1 MKLKIIFMLK
11 ILLIILFITPN
22 LMMSQV
28 TKGDNPLEIERQLQQ
43 EFSKTLGDDLL
54 KTGSSVPVGNAIIPE
69 HYIVGPNDILSLS
82 INPLQTYPITL
93 QVSPSSSVLIPRFG
107 EISIA
112 NLSLK
117 AAKDSIERSLKKRN
131 PNITV
136 ELTLTKS
143 RLSLV
148 SIKGNVIFPNSYIIP
163 STFQVSSAVE
173 YANKINLTEISQTQY
188 SIIRKYNEQ
197 NKDKFKTY
205 SEGKIMPISKYYSR
219 NILLLRNDGTS
230 INVDIEKS
238 KVTNNP
244 AYNPYIKEG
253 DEIIVPFEL
262 NDYPQISIAGE
273 VNRPITLPYKEY
285 DSISTLLKFGYGFT
299 PNADLKNIKLY
310 QGTQIINLQVDS
322 LGNLLSPDAPI
333 QAGAVIVVSSKHSK
347 QSEQMGVIS
356 VYGEVQYPGVYLFQ
370 PNKSKVKDIIEMA
383 GGFTAEAYLPLAR
396 IYRFNK
402 NDEYQMDLSR
412 LYNES
417 FQYSNLTLEDTTRFL
432 IDMNYPKN
440 YVSCDFDLLFNK
452 NDENNNVTLK
462 AGDVIY
468 IPKHPKQVYVF
479 GQVKNPGYVEFV
491 PNKPMEYYIQM
502 AGGYA
507 DGAVKSRA
515 RIIRGRNLVWDKP
528 GEGVTV
534 NAGDQIYVPRD
545 PDIPVWLEI
554 QKWGAY
560 AAIVGAAA
568 ALINILYSI
577 YLNST
582 R

>member
-1 MKLKIIFMLK
+1 MQK
-11 ILLIILFITPN
+11 ILLIILLIIPN
-22 LMMSQV
+22 IVLSQV
-28 TKGDNPLEIERQLQQ
+28 TKGENPFEIERQLQQ
-43 EFSKTLGDDLL
+43 EFSKTFGDELL
-54 KTGSSVPVGNAIIPE
+54 RTGTAIPVGNAIFPE
-69 HYIVGPNDILSLS
+69 FYIIGPNDILSLS
-82 INPLQTYPITL
+82 INPILSYPLTL

-107 EISIA
+107 EISLA
-112 NLSLK
+112 NLTLK
-117 AAKDSIERSLKKRN
+117 AAKDSIENFLKKRN

-143 RLSLV
+143 RLSLI
-148 SIKGNVIFPNSYIIP
+148 SIKGNVIFPNTYVMP
-163 STFQVSSAVE
+163 ATFQVSSAVD
-173 YANKINLTEISQTQY
+173 YANKVNLNEISQTQY

-197 NKDKFKTY
+197 NKDRFKTF

-244 AYNPYIKEG
+244 SYNPYIREG
-253 DEIIVPFEL
+253 DEIIVPYEM

-273 VNRPITLPYKEY
+273 VNRPITLPYKDG

-299 PNADLKNIKLY
+299 SKADLNNVKLY
-310 QGTQIINLQVDS
+310 QGNQVINLKVDTQ
-322 LGNLLSPDAPI
+322 GNLLSPDAPI
-333 QAGAVIVVSSKHSK
+333 QAGAVIVVGNKHSK
-347 QSEQMGVIS
+347 QSEQLGVIS
-356 VYGEVQYPGVYLFQ
+356 VYGEVNKPGVYLFET
-370 PNKSKVKDIIEMA
+370 NKSKVKDIIEMA

-402 NDEYQMDLSR
+402 NDEYQMDISR

-432 IDMNYPKN
+432 IDMHYPKN

-468 IPKHPKQVYVF
+468 VPKHPKQVYVF

-491 PNKPMEYYIQM
+491 PNKPMEYYIEK

-528 GEGVTV
+528 GEGITV
-534 NAGDQIYVPRD
+534 NAGDQVYVPRD

>member
-1 MKLKIIFMLK
+1 MQK
-11 ILLIILFITPN
+11 ILLIIFLIIPN
-22 LMMSQV
+22 IVLSQV
-28 TKGDNPLEIERQLQQ
+28 TKGENPFEIERQLQQ
-43 EFSKTLGDDLL
+43 EFSKTFGDELL
-54 KTGSSVPVGNAIIPE
+54 RTGTAIPVGNAIFPE
-69 HYIVGPNDILSLS
+69 FYIIGPNDILSLS
-82 INPLQTYPITL
+82 INPILSYPLTL

-107 EISIA
+107 EISLA
-112 NLSLK
+112 NLTLK
-117 AAKDSIERSLKKRN
+117 AAKDSIENFLKKRN

-143 RLSLV
+143 RLSLI
-148 SIKGNVIFPNSYIIP
+148 SIKGNVIFPNTYVMP
-163 STFQVSSAVE
+163 ATFQVSSAVD
-173 YANKINLTEISQTQY
+173 YANKVNLNEISQTQY

-197 NKDKFKTY
+197 NKDRFKTF

-244 AYNPYIKEG
+244 SYNPYIREG
-253 DEIIVPFEL
+253 DEIIVPYEM

-273 VNRPITLPYKEY
+273 VNRPITLPYKDG

-299 PNADLKNIKLY
+299 SKADLNNVKLY
-310 QGTQIINLQVDS
+310 QGNQVINLKVDTQ
-322 LGNLLSPDAPI
+322 GNLLSPDAPI
-333 QAGAVIVVSSKHSK
+333 QAGAVIVVGNKHSK
-347 QSEQMGVIS
+347 QSEQLGVIS
-356 VYGEVQYPGVYLFQ
+356 VYGEVNKPGVYLFET
-370 PNKSKVKDIIEMA
+370 NKSKVKDIIEMA

-402 NDEYQMDLSR
+402 NDEYQMDISR

-432 IDMNYPKN
+432 IDMHYPKN

-468 IPKHPKQVYVF
+468 VPKHPKQVYVF

-491 PNKPMEYYIQM
+491 PNKPMEYYIEK

-528 GEGVTV
+528 GEGITV
-534 NAGDQIYVPRD
+534 NAGDQVYVPRD